1 MNYICICASCD
12 ADDAFRFLVNK
23 LPPDVKLTI
32 VSDSCHSG
40 GLIEN
45 AKEQIG
51 ESFQSSGKG
60 YGNYEDESAY
70 TENTNE
76 EDGSYGR
83 DDVEIKNRSL
93 PLHILLDMLKQK
105 SGNMM
110 YE

>member
-1 MNYICICASCD
+1 ME
-12 ADDAFRFLVNK
+12 K
-23 LPPDVKLTI
+23 LPPNVKLTI

-40 GLIEN
+40 GLIDHT
-45 AKEQIG
+45 KEQIG
-51 ESFQSSGKG
+51 DSFQSSGEG
-60 YGNYEDESAY
+60 YG
-70 TENTNE
+70 NE
-76 EDGSYGR
+76 EDGGANREWSYGR